1 LAKTEEALEKIIWA
15 WKLWDPTDTCPVYWE
30 LDNNIIVKFIHKTRH
45 LDFKKFLVKYDGLSP
60 RKQPSKRSPGKMDF
74 YCYVNK
80 LLTPGLLDERRG
92 SLQRQS
98 SLDDV
103 VRELD
108 KAQTLRKKKDK
119 MMMKKTT
126 HMMKNKS

>member
-1 LAKTEEALEKIIWA
+1 M
-15 WKLWDPTDTCPVYWE
+15 
-30 LDNNIIVKFIHKTRH
+30 
-45 LDFKKFLVKYDGLSP
+45 KYDGLSP

>member
-1 LAKTEEALEKIIWA
+1 LAKTEEDLDKLIWA
-15 WKLWDPTDTCPVYWE
+15 WKLGDLTQQCPVYWE
-30 LDNNIIVKFIHKTRH
+30 IDDIKIVEFIHQTRN

-80 LLTPGLLDERRG
+80 LLMPGLLDERQG
-92 SLQRQS
+92 SLQGQN

-103 VRELD
+103 LRELD

-119 MMMKKTT
+119 MMMKKVTKN
-126 HMMKNKS
+126 MKGKS